1 MGSLNLCLGPRR
13 SPMRGGCQC
22 LLNNTELC
30 QVRKMPADCRN
41 VDGPYHRVTETE
53 NGRKFSAG
61 KSQNDTE
68 ERNSNCIFMM
78 LSSELTAA
86 TQE

>member
-1 MGSLNLCLGPRR
+1 
-13 SPMRGGCQC
+13 
-22 LLNNTELC
+22 
-30 QVRKMPADCRN
+30 MPADCRN

-68 ERNSNCIFMM
+68 EGNSNCMFMM